1 MAKRLCTCDRE
12 TGERVSKLE
21 LLSWTSVQPRD
32 SGRHVKENK
41 RSILDGPFVEGL
53 ARGFST
59 CTPNG
64 EAWKGGRRANRD
76 QRNPCT
82 ERKLRPIGHREPHYT
97 ADPDKNCFEQVSK
110 GKCTRIR
117 QIVVVVVAR
126 GRRGKFRCFL
136 HFHTCVYVEDK
147 EQVVWGYDIY
157 WYFGLNY

>member
-64 EAWKGGRRANRD
+64 EA
-76 QRNPCT
+76 
-82 ERKLRPIGHREPHYT
+82 
-97 ADPDKNCFEQVSK
+97 
-110 GKCTRIR
+110 
-117 QIVVVVVAR
+117 
-126 GRRGKFRCFL
+126 
-136 HFHTCVYVEDK
+136 
-147 EQVVWGYDIY
+147 
-157 WYFGLNY
+157 